1 MLVFFLCTGE
11 AFNNCAILDDY
22 LISEKIGEG
31 GFGTVHLA
39 TNKETNK
46 QYAVKYMDMTS
57 QLHSADEV
65 NGIYKEA
72 NSIKKLRHK
81 NIVELYNAFVDG
93 KYLIMIME
101 LARGGEL
108 MEYV

>member
-1 MLVFFLCTGE
+1 MWVVEALEATRFCNTSMLVFFLCTGE

-46 QYAVKYMDMTS
+46 QYAVKYMDMT
-57 QLHSADEV
+57 ATR
-65 NGIYKEA
+65 K
-72 NSIKKLRHK
+72 
-81 NIVELYNAFVDG
+81 YNTMPP
-93 KYLIMIME
+93 I
-101 LARGGEL
+101 
-108 MEYV
+108 